1 MDSGATERQ
10 THDVEFHQ
18 YNNSAA
24 IGLQLLSSHA
34 KGLDKTQ
41 SHISTGNK
49 VNRPKDDAATL
60 AIAQQLLGS
69 FAGTEAVRDGISR
82 ASAMVDVALAAGE
95 VTADRLVDMRGLAVQ
110 ASQEGLGQTSRDAI
124 NAQFNALRDQISS
137 INDSASFGGGNL
149 IAAGAADQDV
159 LASEDGARITVGAQ
173 DLSAAG
179 MGIDSLALDSA
190 ANASSALAA
199 MDSAIKDASGKLANL
214 GRSAA
219 TLETHNELLGVQNDT
234 LKAGIG
240 ELIDADMAEES
251 AALVSG
257 QIKQSLGVISL
268 NIANAAPGRLVAMIG
283 G

>member
-1 MDSGATERQ
+1 M
-10 THDVEFHQ
+10 
-18 YNNSAA
+18 
-24 IGLQLLSSHA
+24 
-34 KGLDKTQ
+34 
-41 SHISTGNK
+41 
-49 VNRPKDDAATL
+49 
-60 AIAQQLLGS
+60 
-69 FAGTEAVRDGISR
+69 RDGISR
-82 ASAMVDVALAAGE
+82 ASATVDVALAAGE
-95 VTADRLVDMRGLAVQ
+95 ATADRLVDMRGLAVQ

-190 ANASSALAA
+190 A
-199 MDSAIKDASGKLANL
+199 KDASGKLANL
-214 GRSAA
+214 GSSAA

>member
-1 MDSGATERQ
+1 MSNSINTN
-10 THDVEFHQ
+10 H
-18 YNNSAA
+18 SAA
-24 IGLQLLSSHA
+24 IGLQLLSKHS
-34 KGLDKTQ
+34 KGLEKTQ
-41 SHISTGNK
+41 SHIATGNK
-49 VNRPKDDAATL
+49 INSPKDDASTL

-82 ASAMVDVALAAGE
+82 ASATVDVALAAGE
-95 VTADRLVDMRGLAVQ
+95 ATADLLVDMKGLAVQ
-110 ASQEGLGQTSRDAI
+110 ASQEGLDQTSRDAI
-124 NAQFNALRDQISS
+124 NAQFNALRDQITS
-137 INDSASFGGGNL
+137 INDSASFGGSNL
-149 IAAGAADQDV
+149 IAAGAADQNV

-179 MGIDSLALDSA
+179 MGIDTLALDSA

-199 MDSAIKDASGKLANL
+199 MDDAIKDASGKLANL
-214 GRSAA
+214 GSSAS

-240 ELIDADMAEES
+240 DLIDADMAEES

-268 NIANAAPGRLVAMIG
+268 NIANAAPGRLVAMIEG
-283 G
+283 